1 VARADWTYEVAPAGA
16 DSAGLEGYVVEA
28 SSGDAVGTVRAV
40 LRRADE
46 VYLAVTAGSA
56 AGRETR
62 AVRWS
67 DVERVDHESLT
78 IRLAVPTDAFEQAPE
93 LDPGKAV
100 EGAGADA
107 VRLTDLPA
115 ELRPSDS
122 PAAPGPTDRP
132 PYLAALGLGLAGVF
146 ALLVLVIAATV
157 VDFDWEFVLFAIP
170 AALFALAALAGWRL
184 LRRPYE

>member
-1 VARADWTYEVAPAGA
+1 VARAGWTYEVAPAGA

-40 LRRADE
+40 LRSGDE
-46 VYLAVTAGSA
+46 VYLAVTAGSP

-62 AVRWS
+62 ALPWS
-67 DVERVDHESLT
+67 EIDDVDHETLT
-78 IRLAVPTDAFEQAPE
+78 VRLTLPTDAFEQALE
-93 LDPGKAV
+93 LDPDRAV
-100 EGAGADA
+100 EGGAADA
-107 VRLTDLPA
+107 VRVTDLPA

-122 PAAPGPTDRP
+122 PAARGPTDRP

-146 ALLVLVIAATV
+146 ALLVLVIAASY
-157 VDFDWEFVLFAIP
+157 VDFGWEFVLFAIP

-184 LRRPYE
+184 LRRHYE